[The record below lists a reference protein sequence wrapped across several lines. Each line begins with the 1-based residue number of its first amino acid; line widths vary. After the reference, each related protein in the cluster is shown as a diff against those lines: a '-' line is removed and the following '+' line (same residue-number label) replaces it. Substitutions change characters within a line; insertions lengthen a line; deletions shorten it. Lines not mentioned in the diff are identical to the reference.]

1 MKEPKKTGE
10 FDLISRYFAPLA
22 AAEPGALGLLDD
34 AAVLEPEEGKL
45 LVVTTDSLVAG
56 IHFPADEDPEHVA
69 ARVLGVNLSDLAAM
83 GARPWAYTLSVA
95 WPKDWDTG
103 WIKGFA
109 EELEREQ
116 ARYGLH
122 LVGGDTVSTPGPLTL
137 CLTAFGTVAENAE
150 LRRSSA
156 RPDDDIYVSGTI
168 GDAALGLKVLQDGI
182 EGLSPDHVEALLDR
196 YRRPRPRLELGRRLH
211 GLARGVI
218 DLSDGLV
225 ADLGH
230 VARASACLA
239 TIDASRVPLSDGGRA
254 AIALNPKF
262 LKLALTGGDDYE
274 LLFTAPSSLAGDI
287 ETLAGEIDLPLS
299 AIGKIGPLSDGGK
312 APVTVVD
319 GDGGEW
325 VIEDGDQ
332 DGGYRH
338 F

>member
-1 MKEPKKTGE
+1 MKDPKNLGE

-34 AAVLEPEEGKL
+34 AAVLEPEEGQR

-56 IHFPADEDPEHVA
+56 IHFPAGEDSHHVA

-83 GARPWAYTLSVA
+83 GARPWVYTLSVA

-103 WIKGFA
+103 WIEGFA
-109 EELEREQ
+109 EELGRQQE
-116 ARYGLH
+116 RYGIH

-137 CLTAFGTVAENAE
+137 CLTAFGTVAEDAE

-156 RPDDDIYVSGTI
+156 LPDDDIYVSGTI
-168 GDAALGLKVLQDGI
+168 GDAALGLKVLEDGI
-182 EGLSPDHVEALLDR
+182 EGLSPDHAETLVER
-196 YRRPRPRLELGRRLH
+196 YRRPRPRIELGRLLH
-211 GLARGVI
+211 GLAHGVI

-230 VARASACLA
+230 VAQTSGCLA
-239 TIDASRVPLSDGGRA
+239 TIDAGRVPLSDAGRA
-254 AIALNPKF
+254 AIALESGL
-262 LKLALTGGDDYE
+262 LKLAVTGGDDYE
-274 LLFTAPSSLAGDI
+274 LLFTAPSSAAGDI
-287 ETLAGEIDLPLS
+287 EILARELDLPLS
-299 AIGKIGPLSDGGK
+299 AIGKIGAKGDGGK

-325 VIEDGDQ
+325 VIEDG
-332 DGGYRH
+332 GYRH

>member
-1 MKEPKKTGE
+1 MKDQKKPGE
-10 FDLISRYFAPLA
+10 FDLISSYFAAWA

-34 AAVLEPEEGKL
+34 AAVLEPEPGQR

-56 IHFPADEDPEHVA
+56 IHFPADEDPRHVA

-95 WPKDWDTG
+95 WPKDWDIG
-103 WIKGFA
+103 WVKEFA
-109 EELEREQ
+109 EELGRQQE
-116 ARYGLH
+116 RYGLH

-137 CLTAFGTVAENAE
+137 CLTAFGTVAEDAE
-150 LRRSSA
+150 LRRSRA
-156 RPDDDIYVSGTI
+156 QPDDDIYVSGTI

-182 EGLSPDHVEALLDR
+182 EGLLPDHSEVLVDR
-196 YRRPRPRLELGRRLH
+196 YRRPRPRLELGLRLH
-211 GLARGVI
+211 GLAHGVI

-230 VARASACLA
+230 VARASGCLA
-239 TIDASRVPLSDGGRA
+239 TIDASRVPLSDAGRA
-254 AIALNPKF
+254 AIALEPGL
-262 LKLALTGGDDYE
+262 LKLAVTGGDDYE
-274 LLFTAPSSLAGDI
+274 LLFTAPSSAASDV
-287 ETLAGEIDLPLS
+287 ETLARELDLPLS
-299 AIGKIGPLSDGGK
+299 AIGKIGAKEEGGK

-325 VIEDGDQ
+325 VIEN
-332 DGGYRH
+332 GGYRH